1 MNPIASEL
9 SMNDL
14 NNKFFEIMQDE
25 GVAEEATNFIYESV
39 FDDVTVG
46 FLFEFHHGLK
56 TGLTELIEGEKEEE
70 DVYKIVNSPECDVF
84 GFSILKKT
92 PDSNCSCPNC
102 ERPVSATR
110 FAPHLEKCMGMGRN
124 SSRIASRR
132 IASNS
137 REPTS
142 YAGLLSDDE
151 DDADWAGGSLQN
163 ERRKRRI
170 KNNNNRK
177 PNKLHNI

>member
-1 MNPIASEL
+1 MIFIQCANANCLIIKKYVTILVAPIL
-9 SMNDL
+9 DIM
-14 NNKFFEIMQDE
+14 KIIFIFFL
-25 GVAEEATNFIYESV
+25 YYC
-39 FDDVTVG
+39 
-46 FLFEFHHGLK
+46 L
-56 TGLTELIEGEKEEE
+56 
-70 DVYKIVNSPECDVF
+70 
-84 GFSILKKT
+84 
-92 PDSNCSCPNC
+92 
-102 ERPVSATR
+102 
-110 FAPHLEKCMGMGRN
+110 GMGRN

-170 KNNNNRK
+170 KNNNRK
-177 PNKLHNI
+177 PNKLHKYVAVNLP